1 MALDGVSVGNP
12 RYNPAFSPDD
22 ADANNQGNV
31 GNVTLGGTSDD
42 GFTNSNPFLPE
53 NLQKSLLLANAGDPP
68 AGSSATPNSFTL
80 ARSQPPTYTTGAG
93 ANTQTTYRTGEPQR
107 PNIQHDNG
115 FLQNPNNPS
124 DPNPIATKSP
134 SWDDRK
140 AYFAALTKADAAL
153 AAVNLGVPKWATPDQ
168 FDKYLDLPD
177 GIRAYH
183 HFLTGNG
190 ADRNFSYDKFVK
202 DDAAGKAVLNNAIA
216 DTQRGAEAI
225 YRQMVAADPLLANK
239 SVTFKITGGQIG
251 VGGGNSQF
259 PYPQTENWQK
269 AIGAHQIWNNAT
281 VTVTPGK
288 NGAPPTFKMDYTLH
302 AEDRYNFNPGAADI
316 ATGTPDAE
324 NGRFETVG
332 LAHQYMNYGSLSR
345 DVAWSSGQIN
355 STTNV
360 TGGPR

>member
-1 MALDGVSVGNP
+1 MALEGVSFGNAQTTANVP
-12 RYNPAFSPDD
+12 LDEPESNGGGSVATTSPG
-22 ADANNQGNV
+22 AAA
-31 GNVTLGGTSDD
+31 DD
-42 GFTNSNPFLPE
+42 GFTNSNPFLPD
-53 NLQKSLLLANAGDPP
+53 NLQKSILLANAGDPP
-68 AGSSATPNSFTL
+68 ATSSATPTSFTL
-80 ARSQPPTYTTGAG
+80 ARSQAPTYTAGAG
-93 ANTQTTYRTGEPQR
+93 SNTQTTYRTGAPQR
-107 PNIQHDNG
+107 PNMQHDNG

-124 DPNPIATKSP
+124 DPKPIATQSP

-140 AYFAALTKADAAL
+140 AYFAAVAKADAAL
-153 AAVNLGVPKWATPDQ
+153 AAVDLRVPKWMTPDQ

-190 ADRNFSYDKFVK
+190 ADRNFSYDKFVN
-202 DDAAGKAVLNNAIA
+202 DDAAGKTILNNAIG

-225 YRQMVAADPLLANK
+225 YGQMLAADPSLANK
-239 SVTFKITGGQIG
+239 PVTFKITGGQIG

-269 AIGAHQIWNNAT
+269 AIGAHQIWNSAT

-316 ATGTPDAE
+316 ATGTPDAV

-345 DVAWSSGQIN
+345 DVSWTPGQVN
-355 STTNV
+355 RTTNV